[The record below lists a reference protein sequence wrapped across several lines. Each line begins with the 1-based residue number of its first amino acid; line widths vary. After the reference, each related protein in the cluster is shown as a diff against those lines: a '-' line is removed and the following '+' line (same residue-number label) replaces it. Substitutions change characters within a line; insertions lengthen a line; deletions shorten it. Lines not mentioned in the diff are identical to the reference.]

1 MDTNIIQPAISI
13 FHPNLS
19 SVCLKF
25 ALQMS
30 QAFQSI
36 YKAAHTRTQETYAVS
51 SLLGQPS

>member
-13 FHPNLS
+13 FHLNLS
-19 SVCLKF
+19 SVCLEF

-30 QAFQSI
+30 QAVQSI
-36 YKAAHTRTQETYAVS
+36 YKAANTRTQETHAVS